1 MFGID
6 DNPLNKIPSN
16 VTEGGSQEVFD
27 YLGRRLREVQGGP
40 GGAGGPSQ

>member
-6 DNPLNKIPSN
+6 DNPLNKVPSN

-27 YLGRRLREVQGGP
+27 YLGRRLRESQGGNSP
-40 GGAGGPSQ
+40 AQ